1 MFFNNI
7 SKKNYYGV
15 FMKGIVLAGGS
26 GTRLYPITKAIS
38 KQLLPLYDK
47 PMIYYPISVLMLA
60 GIKDILIISTPR
72 DLPLFKELLGDGSN
86 LGISFQYEVQHEPN
100 GLAEAFIIGEDF
112 IGEYNVALILGDNIF
127 YGHRFTEILERSASL
142 EDGAIVFGYYTKNP
156 EAFGV
161 VEFDDEGNVLSIEE
175 KPEHPKSNYVVPGLY
190 FYDNEVVD
198 IAKNVEPSKRGE
210 LEITSINEEYL
221 KRGKLKV
228 ELLGRGMAWLDTGTH
243 DSLLEASNYIET
255 IQKRQG
261 LYIACLEEI
270 AYLKGYIGRE
280 DLLKQAESLKKTE
293 YGQYL
298 ISLAND

>member
-1 MFFNNI
+1 M
-7 SKKNYYGV
+7 
-15 FMKGIVLAGGS
+15 
-26 GTRLYPITKAIS
+26 
-38 KQLLPLYDK
+38 
-47 PMIYYPISVLMLA
+47 
-60 GIKDILIISTPR
+60 
-72 DLPLFKELLGDGSN
+72 
-86 LGISFQYEVQHEPN
+86 
-100 GLAEAFIIGEDF
+100 AEAFIIGEDF
-112 IGEYNVALILGDNIF
+112 IGEDNVALILGDNIF

-161 VEFDDEGNVLSIEE
+161 VEFDDDGNVLSIEE